1 MTKLRTHYDNLKVA
15 RDAPDFVIRAAYK
28 ILSQKYHPD
37 KNPDDARATRVMAII
52 NQSYEV
58 LSDPVRRKEHDD
70 WIRRQELLHAAEALN
85 RARER
90 PERPQSPPIPP
101 QWQQPEPTS
110 TARTS
115 RNLITVLLL
124 SPFKLMAAL
133 IEFSPRLAGSLL
145 LLGGLG
151 LWSALTTPKLPPS
164 SGPKPYQAEAPV
176 HAASIPLVDGDC
188 REVPYTYR
196 KVVNGVARNV
206 TEVVYSVV
214 QNGVRN
220 YVSVKPPE
228 CEGRET
234 VSSVGDEKLR
244 SSQYMRPAAAPNGSP
259 WPTRAG
265 YVKGYPIGNAN
276 GRSEVTVDN
285 TQNDADVFVKLV
297 SLEGE
302 TAYPVR
308 QFYIRA
314 GAEFTMNKVSPGQYD
329 LRYLDLESGGMTRSE
344 SFEVKERR
352 TETGIEYSSLT
363 MTLYK
368 VQDGNFQ
375 TYPLSADEF

>member
-1 MTKLRTHYDNLKVA
+1 MTKPRTHYDNLKVA

-28 ILSQKYHPD
+28 IISQKYHPD

-58 LSDPVRRKEHDD
+58 LSDPVRRAEHDA
-70 WIRRQELLHAAEALN
+70 WI
-85 RARER
+85 AREEAKLR
-90 PERPQSPPIPP
+90 TQAHPQSPPIPP
-101 QWQQPEPTS
+101 QWQQPEPTPPP
-110 TARTS
+110 AHTS
-115 RNLITVLLL
+115 RYWLFTLLL
-124 SPFKLMAAL
+124 LPFKLIAAAF
-133 IEFSPRLAGSLL
+133 EFSPKLAGIGL
-145 LLGGLG
+145 LLGGMW
-151 LWSALTTPKLPPS
+151 LWDAVTPDRPPPP
-164 SGPKPYQAEAPV
+164 GAKPNQAAAPV
-176 HAASIPLVDGDC
+176 SPEPVPAA
-188 REVPYTYR
+188 
-196 KVVNGVARNV
+196 
-206 TEVVYSVV
+206 
-214 QNGVRN
+214 
-220 YVSVKPPE
+220 VKPAY
-228 CEGRET
+228 
-234 VSSVGDEKLR
+234 V
-244 SSQYMRPAAAPNGSP
+244 RPATAPNGSA
-259 WPTRAG
+259 WPDRAG
-265 YVKGYPIGNAN
+265 YIKGYPIDNAG

-314 GAEFTMNKVSPGQYD
+314 GAEFTMNKVSSGQYD

-344 SFEVKERR
+344 SFEVRERR

-375 TYPLSADEF
+375 TYPLSASEF

>member
-15 RDAPDFVIRAAYK
+15 RDAPDFLIRAAYK
-28 ILSQKYHPD
+28 SLSQKYHPD
-37 KNPDDARATRVMAII
+37 KNPDDGRATRVMAII

-70 WIRRQELLHAAEALN
+70 WIHRQELLQAAEALN
-85 RARER
+85 QARARAAA
-90 PERPQSPPIPP
+90 PQTPPIPP
-101 QWQQPEPTS
+101 QWQQPEPMS
-110 TARTS
+110 SALAARNWIAS
-115 RNLITVLLL
+115 LLL
-124 SPFKLMAAL
+124 SPFKLIAAV
-133 IEFSPRLAGSLL
+133 IAFSPRLVGIGL
-145 LLGGLG
+145 LLGGLW
-151 LWSALTTPKLPPS
+151 LWGALTPKRPPS
-164 SGPKPYQAEAPV
+164 PGPKPYQAEAPV
-176 HAASIPLVDGDC
+176 RPVPAPLADGNCRLVGGYKQKDGSGGGNLYRITQSDGTVTYSNKCGSAA
-188 REVPYTYR
+188 
-196 KVVNGVARNV
+196 NVAADTGEHPR
-206 TEVVYSVV
+206 YF
-214 QNGVRN
+214 
-220 YVSVKPPE
+220 
-228 CEGRET
+228 
-234 VSSVGDEKLR
+234 
-244 SSQYMRPAAAPNGSP
+244 RPITAPNGSP